1 MKNDGFA
8 MKLICRLISG
18 WFILVNDTNMHCIC
32 AGYRNAN
39 ALETGRLLVQVE
51 FRYGNLK

>member
-8 MKLICRLISG
+8 MKSICRLISG